1 MNWDDNAY
9 LISKNRYNENSII
22 AEVFTKN
29 HGKISGIIFGGTSKK
44 IKNYLQIG
52 NKIHVNYNT
61 KSPTRIGYF
70 KIEILQA
77 LTPLYFDENQKLS
90 CIASTMNLIKLL
102 TAEAQSNKEIF
113 LLVDNFF
120 EILTSDNWIKEY
132 IFWELELLKLLGYD
146 LELKNMVEKEV
157 VDEKVNYFVKSST
170 EKKIIP
176 NFLIDRSDKHIDLK
190 NLLKGLKLVSDYLE
204 KSILKPNNL
213 NLPSSR
219 TNFINLLK

>member
-1 MNWDDNAY
+1 MNWDDSAY
-9 LISKNRYNENSII
+9 LISKNRYSENSVI

-44 IKNYLQIG
+44 IKNYLQVG
-52 NKIHVNYNT
+52 NKIYVNYNT
-61 KSPTRIGYF
+61 KSTTRIGYF
-70 KIEILQA
+70 KIEILNA

-90 CIASTMNLIKLL
+90 CISSAMHLIKLL

-113 LLVDNFF
+113 ILIDKFF
-120 EILTSDNWIKEY
+120 KILTFENWVQEY

-146 LELKNMVEKEV
+146 LELKNMVKKEII
-157 VDEKVNYFVKSST
+157 DNKINYFVKTSS

-176 NFLIDRSDKHIDLK
+176 NFLIDETNGNVDLK
-190 NLLKGLKLVSDYLE
+190 NLLKGLKLVTDYLE

-219 TNFINLLK
+219 THFVNLLK